1 MKLVAQ
7 NTIEFPD
14 KTINA
19 GDTFDCPEKEGQ
31 RLIERGAAITQAEA
45 NKANTAVAESKTATP
60 KAEKK

>member
-19 GDTFDCPEKEGQ
+19 GETFDCPDKEGQ
-31 RLIERGAAITQAEA
+31 RLITRGAAITQAEA
-45 NKANTAVAESKTATP
+45 NKAKAAAAESK
-60 KAEKK
+60 AEQKK